1 MPVRMRPRATRKH
14 SQPCLFRLLK
24 MHCIHLLVLY
34 ISGVCRE
41 YSSTSVTATNSCFIC
56 TVCVH
61 AEIDM
66 EQLQQKLCAQKRR
79 QDRQK
84 VLADVLQPGQNPR
97 KAEKKEAY
105 TVVSPTSRAK
115 DSDFTQS
122 MPVSGIKQLNRERDQ
137 KKFKIEPATPTK
149 VLPSLPEKAA
159 GEAKSVKPLPVPPVK
174 AKPSG
179 PQLVV
184 ETSKLDKRHNP
195 LPPTPDESPTETAPK
210 QKLVP
215 TPTPRNVRP
224 LKKNTT
230 LPTTPPPDEPRVTS
244 PASTTSL
251 SPPPQEKASYVNAP
265 HRKPRKSP
273 VPTPGIT
280 KPHPSGNSTPLS
292 SDPHESDPGG
302 QEIYE
307 NTNFGD
313 SVDDETFYG
322 NLPLNDQR
330 QRQRQHNGHAHTSSY
345 QNVGFDTD
353 DSGGSMYQ
361 NIQHPGRGHKRKY

>member
-1 MPVRMRPRATRKH
+1 M
-14 SQPCLFRLLK
+14 FF
-24 MHCIHLLVLY
+24 
-34 ISGVCRE
+34 
-41 YSSTSVTATNSCFIC
+41 FIC

-115 DSDFTQS
+115 DSEFTQS
-122 MPVSGIKQLNRERDQ
+122 MPASGIKQLNRERDQ
-137 KKFKIEPATPTK
+137 RKFKIEPVTPTKGGTK
-149 VLPSLPEKAA
+149 VLPSLPEKEK

-174 AKPSG
+174 VKPSG
-179 PQLVV
+179 PQVVV

-215 TPTPRNVRP
+215 TPIPRNARP

-230 LPTTPPPDEPRVTS
+230 LPTTPPPDEPRITS

-280 KPHPSGNSTPLS
+280 KPHPSGTPTPS
-292 SDPHESDPGG
+292 SSASHELDPGG

-313 SVDDETFYG
+313 SVDEETFYG
-322 NLPLNDQR
+322 NLPMNDQR
-330 QRQRQHNGHAHTSSY
+330 QRQRQHNGHTHTSSY
-345 QNVGFDTD
+345 QNIGFDTD

-361 NIQHPGRGHKRKY
+361 NIEHPGRGHKRKY

>member
-1 MPVRMRPRATRKH
+1 MICLHIGNIAVRL
-14 SQPCLFRLLK
+14 SQLPT
-24 MHCIHLLVLY
+24 HV
-34 ISGVCRE
+34 
-41 YSSTSVTATNSCFIC
+41 IC

-97 KAEKKEAY
+97 KAGKKEAY
-105 TVVSPTSRAK
+105 TVVSPTSRGAK

-122 MPVSGIKQLNRERDQ
+122 MPASEIKQLNKEREQ
-137 KKFKIEPATPTK
+137 KRFGIDPITPTK
-149 VLPSLPEKAA
+149 QKVLPALPQKAA
-159 GEAKSVKPLPVPPVK
+159 GETKSGKPLPVPPEK
-174 AKPSG
+174 PKPSS
-179 PQLVV
+179 PHLVV
-184 ETSKLDKRHNP
+184 ETSKHDKRHNP
-195 LPPTPDESPTETAPK
+195 LPPTPDESPTEKTSPSPK
-210 QKLVP
+210 QKQVP
-215 TPTPRNVRP
+215 TPTPRNARP

-230 LPTTPPPDEPRVTS
+230 LPTTPPPEKPHINS

-251 SPPPQEKASYVNAP
+251 SPPPQEQASYVNAP
-265 HRKPRKSP
+265 HRKTRKSP

-280 KPHPSGNSTPLS
+280 KPHPSGNSTPS
-292 SDPHESDPGG
+292 SSAQHESDPGG

-330 QRQRQHNGHAHTSSY
+330 QRQRQHNGHAHTPSSY
-345 QNVGFDTD
+345 QNIAFDTA

-361 NIQHPGRGHKRKY
+361 NIEYPGRGNKRKH